1 MGIGWLVHA
10 FVVKSTLGSNL
21 MVMTFEGVIYYSQ
34 GSDFDTCGLQD
45 SSKVHNK
52 CLIL

>member
-1 MGIGWLVHA
+1 MVDA
-10 FVVKSTLGSNL
+10 FVVKSTLGSNP
-21 MVMTFEGVIYYSQ
+21 MAMTFEGAIYYSQ

-52 CLIL
+52 CPI